1 MNGIVNT
8 SNSLKG
14 CPYKYGGSSPEGFDC
29 SGFEYIVINKM
40 DIIMYHELVVKLQ
53 TVVLK
58 EMLSLRC
65 SLLEWTCWNVIHAY
79 GTNNG
84 KVRTD
89 PISKVS

>member
-1 MNGIVNT
+1 
-8 SNSLKG
+8 
-14 CPYKYGGSSPEGFDC
+14 
-29 SGFEYIVINKM
+29 
-40 DIIMYHELVVKLQ
+40 MYHELVVKLQ